1 MHSMTTTSWLVGTSF
16 SELKCSSICLTLEL
30 KTVHIELTAVEIL
43 EGLDIFPQT
52 IDYWPPAPTSSPPF
66 PIIGL
71 NLHPK
76 LIIGWQ
82 GSYGLMCGLNE
93 AIENRS
99 SSGLQRIIVRQGKYF
114 QMKLVTFT
122 CDASDKS
129 CFSKKTCFSHWSVCK
144 GRMSGNNYIIIG
156 ERLPSCLDNNTTLF
170 APSATD

>member
-1 MHSMTTTSWLVGTSF
+1 MTTTSWLVGTSF

-93 AIENRS
+93 AIENLPS
-99 SSGLQRIIVRQGKYF
+99 SSCIILREGKYY
-114 QMKLVTFT
+114 QMKLFTPDGITPAARLAKKKHCHSVT
-122 CDASDKS
+122 DHHS
-129 CFSKKTCFSHWSVCK
+129 FS
-144 GRMSGNNYIIIG
+144 
-156 ERLPSCLDNNTTLF
+156 LF
-170 APSATD
+170 

>member
-1 MHSMTTTSWLVGTSF
+1 MLIDLLLH
-16 SELKCSSICLTLEL
+16 LKYCEVPTNN
-30 KTVHIELTAVEIL
+30 
-43 EGLDIFPQT
+43 
-52 IDYWPPAPTSSPPF
+52 DYGHLLLLNRPPPF

-76 LIIGWQ
+76 LIIGSQ

-122 CDASDKS
+122 WDASDKS
-129 CFSKKTCFSHWSVCK
+129 CFSKKVCFSHWSVCK
-144 GRMSGNNYIIIG
+144 GKM
-156 ERLPSCLDNNTTLF
+156 
-170 APSATD
+170 

>member
-1 MHSMTTTSWLVGTSF
+1 MTTTSWLVGTSF
-16 SELKCSSICLTLEL
+16 SELKRSSICLTLEL

-52 IDYWPPAPTSSPPF
+52 IDYWRPAASPSSPPF

-93 AIENRS
+93 AIENLPS
-99 SSGLQRIIVRQGKYF
+99 SLLLCIVLRKYC
-114 QMKLVTFT
+114 QMKLFT
-122 CDASDKS
+122 HEMVSLLLQDLQ
-129 CFSKKTCFSHWSVCK
+129 T
-144 GRMSGNNYIIIG
+144 N
-156 ERLPSCLDNNTTLF
+156 
-170 APSATD
+170 

>member
-1 MHSMTTTSWLVGTSF
+1 MKCLQTLVQ
-16 SELKCSSICLTLEL
+16 LKYCEVPTNN
-30 KTVHIELTAVEIL
+30 
-43 EGLDIFPQT
+43 
-52 IDYWPPAPTSSPPF
+52 DYDHLLLSNRPPPF

-76 LIIGWQ
+76 LIIGSQ

-122 CDASDKS
+122 CDASDKN
-129 CFSKKTCFSHWSVCK
+129 CFSKKACFSHWSVCK
-144 GRMSGNNYIIIG
+144 GRMSGNNYIIIE

>member
-52 IDYWPPAPTSSPPF
+52 KDYWPPAPTSSPPF

-93 AIENRS
+93 AIENLPS
-99 SSGLQRIIVRQGKYF
+99 SLLLCIVLRKYC
-114 QMKLVTFT
+114 QMKLFT
-122 CDASDKS
+122 HEMVSLLLQDLQ
-129 CFSKKTCFSHWSVCK
+129 T
-144 GRMSGNNYIIIG
+144 N
-156 ERLPSCLDNNTTLF
+156 
-170 APSATD
+170 